1 MVAAPFSMIRL
12 PTDRRAGERDHVDLG
27 RQRQFLADEVVGRGD
42 DVDDTGWDVG
52 LLGDEPTQPGGVE
65 RRVGRGLEHHGVT
78 GRQGLPEL
86 VDGDLEREVPRRDGA
101 DHPDRLVPH
110 LSRGVHPGDGD
121 DGIAEIRF
129 PRKGFDQ
136 PRRVSESVFQR
147 CVQLRPVGHRP
158 WCTNLADEL
167 LAQLL
172 HFDRRSPR
180 AAVRDTA
187 CAVGGWWTSRFRRM
201 TGGRRRWPGACPPSR
216 RRRPR
221 RVRLR
226 WPD

>member
-1 MVAAPFSMIRL
+1 MPMQAGGVEVGVL
-12 PTDRRAGERDHVDLG
+12 QDDRRRLAAEFEEQPLHGRGALLHDPLADHRRTGERDHVDLG
-27 RQRQFLADEVVGRGD
+27 RQREFLADEVVGRRH

-52 LLGDEPTQPGGVE
+52 LLGDEPTEPGGVE

-110 LSRGVHPGDGD
+110 LPRGVHAGDGD
-121 DGIAEIRF
+121 DRVAEIGF

-136 PRRVSESVFQR
+136 PGRISEPVFERR
-147 CVQLRPVGHRP
+147 VQLRPVGHRARSAH
-158 WCTNLADEL
+158 LADEL

-172 HFDRRSPR
+172 Q
-180 AAVRDTA
+180 
-187 CAVGGWWTSRFRRM
+187 
-201 TGGRRRWPGACPPSR
+201 
-216 RRRPR
+216 
-221 RVRLR
+221 LR
-226 WPD
+226 